1 MSRIGKKPVAIPKD
15 VKVEVLDGQVSVQG
29 PKGKLLMKIP
39 GRITVEV
46 KGGQAVVGRPTDIK
60 LDKSMHGL
68 VRMLIY
74 NMIIG
79 VTQGYSKELE
89 VVGVGFRA
97 ASQGKALTMQ
107 LGFSH
112 PVVFPVP
119 EGIQIETPK
128 QTQIIIR
135 GIDKELVGVTAAKLR
150 AIFPPEPYK
159 GKGIRFAGEIVKKKV
174 GKAAATK

>member
-1 MSRIGKKPVAIPKD
+1 MSRIGKKPVAIPND
-15 VKVEVLDGQVSVQG
+15 VKVEVAQRQISVQG
-29 PKGKLLMKIP
+29 PKGKLLMTIP
-39 GRITVEV
+39 GRIIVEV
-46 KGGQAVVGRPTDIK
+46 KDGQAIVTRPTDIK
-60 LDKSMHGL
+60 VDKAMHGL
-68 VRMLIY
+68 VRMLIV
-74 NMIIG
+74 NMITG

-97 ASQGKALTMQ
+97 AAQGKALTMQ

-112 PVVFPVP
+112 PVVFTVP

-128 QTQIIIR
+128 QTQIVIR

-150 AIFPPEPYK
+150 AIYPPEPYK
-159 GKGIRFAGEIVKKKV
+159 GKGIRFAGEIVRKKV